1 MKVFW
6 LPPLPLLHL
15 WNQANTKPSDPWEFL
30 AELQLLALQQGL
42 QNQVTTLTGSTLTA
56 WRADF
61 ANASPLLSCC
71 CQMGGEQRSDGT
83 GQMLPLTTSCLWPGS
98 LQGAL
103 HSSLIDSKIFIYL
116 FILCTQSLLQ
126 PAGLIHHHY
135 LILSI
140 FFLPFFFFFFQ
151 KRAIPSW
158 YLCPRLLGAYGTCK
172 LSSPCVKSNK
182 TRLVMSHRTYIHAVS
197 FLTSPSSISSWKE
210 IADKNNVSYRTGF
223 SLEDFKAFYWL
234 SKTRMILPISW
245 SVVM

>member
-1 MKVFW
+1 MRKKTPRHTKFVPKWMLKCRGKRSSMQVFC

-15 WNQANTKPSDPWEFL
+15 WNQANTKPSGPLEFL
-30 AELQLLALQQGL
+30 VELQLLALQQGL

-56 WRADF
+56 RRADF
-61 ANASPLLSCC
+61 ANALPLLSCC

-140 FFLPFFFFFFQ
+140 FFLPFFFFFLSEKSYSQLVFMSTTAGSLWNLQ
-151 KRAIPSW
+151 AIQSM
-158 YLCPRLLGAYGTCK
+158 CQIEQDKVSNVTQNIHTCC
-172 LSSPCVKSNK
+172 LFP
-182 TRLVMSHRTYIHAVS
+182 
-197 FLTSPSSISSWKE
+197 
-210 IADKNNVSYRTGF
+210 
-223 SLEDFKAFYWL
+223 DF
-234 SKTRMILPISW
+234 PIFNI
-245 SVVM
+245 